1 MADTTSFS
9 TRATAPDFSRRGFV
23 RTGLALAAGATLGGT
38 ASARQGSPAPV
49 TGPVTAPV
57 TAPGRASAGPRT
69 LRKAVM
75 IGMIAGPGE
84 KPTLT
89 DKFKFARDCGFEGL
103 EIDWPAPIELDALA
117 EAQEKSGLTI
127 HGVVNSVHWSLHLNS
142 PDAAVRAQAIKAL
155 ESCVDAAARLK
166 ASSILLVPGVVNA
179 SMSYADCYSLSQQS
193 IREVLPMAREK
204 GVVIAIENVWNG
216 FLLSPLEAA
225 KYVDDLASPAAAFH
239 FDIGNVINF
248 GWPEHWID
256 TLGARIAKLHIK
268 DFSRKKRDNE
278 GLWKGFDVELGEGDA
293 GWDRT
298 MKALDRVGYS
308 TDPRGLWAT
317 AEVRGGNEERL
328 KQIST
333 QMDALFAKG
342 M

>member
-1 MADTTSFS
+1 MTTPIRGLNSGTPTHADL
-9 TRATAPDFSRRGFV
+9 SRRAFV
-23 RTGLALAAGATLGGT
+23 RAGLALAA
-38 ASARQGSPAPV
+38 ASATAAAAAPRQPAAPATPATPSPN
-49 TGPVTAPV
+49 TK
-57 TAPGRASAGPRT
+57 RT

-84 KPTLT
+84 KPTLA
-89 DKFKFARDCGFEGL
+89 DKFKLARDCGFEGL

-117 EAQEKSGLTI
+117 EAQDKSGLKI

-142 PDAAVRAQAIKAL
+142 PDAKVRAEAIIAL
-155 ESCVDAAARLK
+155 ESCVNAAATLK

-179 SMSYADCYSLSQQS
+179 SMSYADCYTLSQQS
-193 IREVLPMAREK
+193 IREVLPMAQAK
-204 GVVIAIENVWNG
+204 GITIAVENVWNG

-239 FDIGNVINF
+239 FDIGNIINF

>member
-1 MADTTSFS
+1 MPSGHISNHARS
-9 TRATAPDFSRRGFV
+9 TRPHTDISRRTFV
-23 RTGLALAAGATLGGT
+23 RAGLALAAT
-38 ASARQGSPAPV
+38 ASAATATHAAARQPIAPAAPSP
-49 TGPVTAPV
+49 
-57 TAPGRASAGPRT
+57 SSKRT

-89 DKFKFARDCGFEGL
+89 DKFKLARDCGFEGI

-117 EAQEKSGLTI
+117 EAQDKSGLKV
-127 HGVVNSVHWSLHLNS
+127 HGVVNSVHWRLHLNN
-142 PDAAVRAQAIKAL
+142 PDAQVRAEAIKAL
-155 ESCVDAAARLK
+155 ESCVYAAARLK

-179 SMSYADCYSLSQQS
+179 SMSYADCYKLSQQS
-193 IREVLPMAREK
+193 IREVLPMAQENEIT
-204 GVVIAIENVWNG
+204 IAVENVWNG

-225 KYVDDLASPAAAFH
+225 KYIDELDSPAASFY

-256 TLGARIAKLHIK
+256 ALGSRIFKLHIK
-268 DFSRKKRDNE
+268 DFSRKKRDEE

-298 MKALDRVGYS
+298 MKALDQVGYS
-308 TDPRGLWAT
+308 IDPRGLWAT

-328 KQIST
+328 TQIST

-342 M
+342 A